1 MITEVAHFAF
11 IMAFVV
17 AGMMAA
23 GGLWRS
29 PDIAKRSAIT
39 LLALT
44 IIAFLGLEWAY
55 ITSDFT
61 VLNTVLN
68 SHSQKPL
75 LYKISGVWGNHE
87 GSMLLWIVILSL
99 FGAGIALSP
108 HIRDETLRQ
117 RALGVQGLIAMG
129 FIAFSLFTSNPFA
142 RVFPAPADGN
152 SLNPVL
158 QDIGL
163 ALHPPALYLGY
174 VGFSSVFSLAAGALI
189 VGRVDQ
195 AFAKAVKPFVAIAWL
210 ALTIGIAMGSRWAY
224 YELGWG
230 GWWYWD
236 PVENASLLPWL
247 AGTALLHSLLVLEAR
262 GALKRWTILLA
273 IIAFAMSLLGTF
285 LVRSGVLSSIHAFA
299 VDPLRGSFILALLI
313 ACCGGAFGL
322 YAWRAP
328 QLKTLRLFTPVSRES
343 SLVANNLLLI
353 TIAATVLTGT
363 LYPLVMDT
371 LGLAQI
377 SVGAPYYNATVLRI
391 AIPLIILMGIGPF
404 LPWKRPGR
412 WAFKGP
418 MLTCL
423 LLTALAMLFIRV
435 NMLGFAIA
443 IWLMVASLAQIKW
456 PLTLKNLSLVLGHFG
471 LGLAI
476 VGMIGT
482 MAMKI
487 EDIRI
492 VNPGDTFTVGRHE
505 LRFDG
510 VSNVFGPNY
519 GAEEARITLGT
530 DILKPQKRWYPVSDS
545 QTTEAAI
552 RTYIL
557 DDIYVVLG
565 ERDLKSG
572 PDAWVV
578 RTTVHPFVAALWFGF
593 GLVALAGVLMLIN
606 SWRRR

>member
-11 IMAFVV
+11 IMALIV

-44 IIAFLGLEWAY
+44 IVAFLGLEWAY

-108 HIRDETLRQ
+108 HIKDEILRQ

-435 NMLGFAIA
+435 QMLGFALA
-443 IWLMVASLAQIKW
+443 IWLMVASLAQIKM
-456 PLTLKNLSLVLGHFG
+456 PFTLKNLSLVFGHFG

-482 MAMKI
+482 MSMKI
-487 EDIRI
+487 EDIRV

-510 VSNVFGPNY
+510 VTNVFGPNY
-519 GAEEARITLGT
+519 GAEEASIALGT
-530 DILKPQKRWYPVSDS
+530 DTLKPQKRWYPISDS

-552 RTYIL
+552 RTYAL

-578 RTTVHPFVAALWFGF
+578 RTTVHPFVAALWFGYA
-593 GLVALAGVLMLIN
+593 LVAFAGVLMLIN
-606 SWRRR
+606 SWRRK